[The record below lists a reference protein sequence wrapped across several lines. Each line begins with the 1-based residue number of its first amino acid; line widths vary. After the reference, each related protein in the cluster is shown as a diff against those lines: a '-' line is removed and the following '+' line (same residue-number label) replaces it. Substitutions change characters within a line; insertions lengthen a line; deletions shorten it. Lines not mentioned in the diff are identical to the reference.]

1 MKLPFYKYQGTGND
15 FVIVNGIE
23 LNLNSIEYS
32 VVKYICDRRF
42 GIGADGL
49 MIISKSKDFDFEMI
63 YYNSDGGLSTMCGNG
78 GRCISH
84 LAHNLGIAGDKV
96 KFLAADGPHFA
107 VVDGSLVA
115 LGMRD
120 VFDLKNVSANDY
132 ITNTGSPH
140 YVRISDD
147 QSLSD
152 IVTVGKSVRYSRDYA
167 DEGINVN
174 LISWNGNILKVA
186 TYERGVEDET
196 LSCGTGVTA
205 SALVASVHFGVQS
218 PIKVST
224 KGGDLVVSFNK
235 NDKGFSD
242 VILSGPAELV
252 FKGEI
257 EI

>member
-15 FVIVNGIE
+15 FVIINGIE

-218 PIKVST
+218 PIKVTT

-235 NDKGFSD
+235 TDKGFSD

>member
-1 MKLPFYKYQGTGND
+1 M
-15 FVIVNGIE
+15 
-23 LNLNSIEYS
+23 
-32 VVKYICDRRF
+32 
-42 GIGADGL
+42 
-49 MIISKSKDFDFEMI
+49 
-63 YYNSDGGLSTMCGNG
+63 
-78 GRCISH
+78 
-84 LAHNLGIAGDKV
+84 
-96 KFLAADGPHFA
+96 
-107 VVDGSLVA
+107 
-115 LGMRD
+115 
-120 VFDLKNVSANDY
+120 SANDY

>member
-174 LISWNGNILKVA
+174 LISWNGDILKVA

-218 PIKVST
+218 PIKVTT

-235 NDKGFSD
+235 TDKGFSD

>member
-15 FVIVNGIE
+15 FVIINGIE

>member
-1 MKLPFYKYQGTGND
+1 M
-15 FVIVNGIE
+15 
-23 LNLNSIEYS
+23 
-32 VVKYICDRRF
+32 
-42 GIGADGL
+42 
-49 MIISKSKDFDFEMI
+49 
-63 YYNSDGGLSTMCGNG
+63 
-78 GRCISH
+78 
-84 LAHNLGIAGDKV
+84 
-96 KFLAADGPHFA
+96 AADGPHFA

-152 IVTVGKSVRYSRDYA
+152 IVMVGKSVRYSRDYA